1 MFKLIFLFLFP
12 LFIVISAWNFFQ
24 GAIND
29 TYSLIVLPNS
39 NTNGTIK
46 TVNRIDAS
54 NGTFFDC
61 RIEYKVGS
69 NFHFLNESISYDVN
83 SNVQPGDR
91 IIVRHNIK
99 NPGKATIRPVID
111 LIGNLLIAL
120 SIFIWMSVAFVLLIN
135 RLALI
140 WRETKGYYKTF
151 R

>member
-12 LFIVISAWNFFQ
+12 LVIIISGWNFFKETV
-24 GAIND
+24 ND

-39 NTNGTIK
+39 NTNGTIR
-46 TVNRIDAS
+46 TVNRIDAI

-69 NFHFLNESISYDVN
+69 NSHFLNGSISYDVN

-91 IIVRHNIK
+91 VVIRYNIK
-99 NPGKATIRPVID
+99 NPQTATIHPIID
-111 LIGNLLIAL
+111 LIANLLIAL
-120 SIFIWMSVAFVLLIN
+120 SIIIWMTVAFVLLIK
-135 RLALI
+135 RLSLV
-140 WRETKGYYKTF
+140 WREMIGYYKTF

>member
-1 MFKLIFLFLFP
+1 MLKLLFLFLFP
-12 LFIVISAWNFFQ
+12 LCIVISAWNFFQ

-39 NTNGTIK
+39 NTNGTIR
-46 TVNRIDAS
+46 TVNLIDAS
-54 NGTFFDC
+54 NVTFFDC

-69 NFHFLNESISYDVN
+69 NFHFLNGSISYDVN
-83 SNVQPGDR
+83 SNVKSGDSVV
-91 IIVRHNIK
+91 VRYNIK
-99 NPGKATIRPVID
+99 NPEKATIRPVID
-111 LIGNLLIAL
+111 LITNVLIAL

-135 RLALI
+135 RLALV